1 MRKLIQLPIAFLM
14 MSSALFGAADPEPT
28 SPKTEQTL
36 EAQCS
41 SPFRDNAILQQQIKL
56 PVWGASLADAKVTVS
71 FDGHHLPSHPSCHY
85 LLLFQFRLLEDW

>member
-41 SPFRDNAILQQQIKL
+41 SPFRDNAFYNSRSSYQS
-56 PVWGASLADAKVTVS
+56 G
-71 FDGHHLPSHPSCHY
+71 GHL
-85 LLLFQFRLLEDW
+85 